1 MDFLAV
7 SQSEAIKTV
16 KLQNSMKLSAPIM
29 IDGNREGSQAF
40 GVDVVPALFL
50 VDEQGVVVFSRSGE
64 LSFAAMEKA
73 IMQIFDDNR
82 QAKNQ

>member
-16 KLQNSMKLSAPIM
+16 KLQNSMNLSAPIM

-50 VDEQGVVVFSRSGE
+50 VDEKGVVVFSRSGE
-64 LSFAAMEKA
+64 LSFSAMEKA
-73 IMQIFDDNR
+73 IMRIFDDNR